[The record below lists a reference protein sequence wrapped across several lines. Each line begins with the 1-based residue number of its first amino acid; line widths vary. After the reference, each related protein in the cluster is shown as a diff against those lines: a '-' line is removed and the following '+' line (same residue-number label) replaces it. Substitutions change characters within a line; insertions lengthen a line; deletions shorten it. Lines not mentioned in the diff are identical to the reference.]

1 MILPACTLT
10 SKTARYKVD
19 VIFSLMAV
27 FKMVVFI
34 DLDNEGSLANCDVNK
49 RKKKV

>member
-10 SKTARYKVD
+10 SKTARYKVN
-19 VIFSLMAV
+19 VIFSLM
-27 FKMVVFI
+27 VVFV

-49 RKKKV
+49 RKKKKV